1 MQCMQCA
8 PVAFAQHQ
16 NVVPVPSHSQVCNVH
31 KLIFCLSKHILNQ
44 LGLGGFKISALEP

>member
-1 MQCMQCA
+1 MQYVQCA

-16 NVVPVPSHSQVCNVH
+16 NVVPFHEQAWNVH
-31 KLIFCLSKHILNQ
+31 IFCLRKHIVSQ